1 MYDIL
6 WNLHYFCGLNHTK
19 SILTDLFPN
28 YTEEK
33 QSIRKF
39 FRSYVYPAMFNM
51 AVMALY
57 NIVDRIFIGQGAG
70 ALAICGLALTLP
82 CVEYRRHPDRSRSC
96 CPPFH
101 FDFFRQ
107 PFPGLLYPGKCHC
120 IEYPVI
126 YDSDRLLPVSSG
138 LYPGY
143 LRRKRANYP
152 LCP

>member
-19 SILTDLFPN
+19 SILADLFPN

-51 AVMALY
+51 VVMALY

-82 CVEYRRHPDRSRSC
+82 CVSLLSTVGTLTGVGAAARISTSISLGTRSLACRIL
-96 CPPFH
+96 
-101 FDFFRQ
+101 
-107 PFPGLLYPGKCHC
+107 GNAT
-120 IEYPVI
+120 
-126 YDSDRLLPVSSG
+126 VSSG

>member
-19 SILTDLFPN
+19 SILADLFPN

-51 AVMALY
+51 VVMALY

-82 CVEYRRHPDRSRSC
+82 CVS
-96 CPPFH
+96 
-101 FDFFRQ
+101 
-107 PFPGLLYPGKCHC
+107 LLSTVGTLTGVGIIWTLSWISSEEAGKLSPM
-120 IEYPVI
+120 PVNTC
-126 YDSDRLLPVSSG
+126 LF
-138 LYPGY
+138 
-143 LRRKRANYP
+143 
-152 LCP
+152 

>member
-19 SILTDLFPN
+19 SILADLFPN

-51 AVMALY
+51 VVMALY

-70 ALAICGLALTLP
+70 ALAICGRFL
-82 CVEYRRHPDRSRSC
+82 V
-96 CPPFH
+96 F
-101 FDFFRQ
+101 
-107 PFPGLLYPGKCHC
+107 
-120 IEYPVI
+120 
-126 YDSDRLLPVSSG
+126 
-138 LYPGY
+138 
-143 LRRKRANYP
+143 
-152 LCP
+152 LC